1 MRNLHNSLSYLGVEA
16 KTPPNLTIET
26 RDPLTTDY
34 KKFNLGDIW
43 LRRAA
48 ADSWMLTDKQSNVAT
63 WTKLNQSGSASFT
76 DLEITVG
83 PFEVGYFL
91 EGTLRSDASGI
102 VTSYGDGIDKEVYMG
117 TSGGDAVWG
126 AIESSGSTV
135 TITRTATG
143 INLEAAGGTAVN
155 TFTMDSGGSASP
167 DGAGNT
173 WVLGGPNINTT
184 ASLNAININL
194 DQGTKG
200 QLLIGSDSGFN
211 AWANL
216 TSTDGSIIITKGDNS
231 LDFEYNPVL
240 TINEQVGTAYTLQL
254 SDLGKEVQLSNM
266 AAITLTIPT
275 NAAVNFPEGATIILV
290 QYDSGTVTV
299 TPDGGVTLN
308 SASGMTDLYEKYS
321 SAALIRQV
329 NPDEWLLVGDIK

>member
-16 KTPPNLTIET
+16 KTPPNLTIQT

-43 LRRAA
+43 LRKAT

-76 DLEITVG
+76 DLEVTVG

-155 TFTMDSGGSASP
+155 TFTASDGNSVVP
-167 DGAGNT
+167 TGAGNINI
-173 WVLGGPNINTT
+173 LGDTNINTT
-184 ASLNAININL
+184 AAIANTVTVHL
-194 DQGTKG
+194 DNGTQG
-200 QLLIGSDSGFN
+200 QVMIGSNAGDS

-216 TSTDGSIIITKGDNS
+216 TSTNGTVTITEGDNTLNLES
-231 LDFEYNPVL
+231 NGLQ
-240 TINEQVGTAYTLQL
+240 INEQVGTSYTLVAG
-254 SDLGKEVQLSNM
+254 DLGKQITLANI
-266 AAITLTIPT
+266 AAISLQIPT
-275 NAAVNFPEGATIILV
+275 HAAVPYPTGSMIAIV
-290 QYDSGTVTV
+290 QGNTGTVTV
-299 TPDGGVTLN
+299 VAPTDGSLH
-308 SASGMTDLYEKYS
+308 SAGGMYRLYERYS
-321 SAALIRQV
+321 GAC
-329 NPDEWLLVGDIK
+329 LVKQSHSSWILFGDVKV